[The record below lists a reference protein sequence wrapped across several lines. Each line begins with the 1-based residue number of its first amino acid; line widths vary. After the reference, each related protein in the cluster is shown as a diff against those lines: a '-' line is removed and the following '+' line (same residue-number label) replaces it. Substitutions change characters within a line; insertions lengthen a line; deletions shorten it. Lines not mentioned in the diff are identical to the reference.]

1 MVKKLA
7 IDWDESELR
16 LVAAQCSGSN
26 VKVTDAR
33 VIPIEDNV
41 LQTLKAVLDG
51 QGMENTEALVYI
63 LVLYVPYKWTLGR
76 TNRLK

>member
-1 MVKKLA
+1 MVRKLA

-26 VKVTDAR
+26 VKITDAR

-41 LQTLKAVLDG
+41 LDTLKAALDG
-51 QGMENTEALVYI
+51 KGMEST
-63 LVLYVPYKWTLGR
+63 
-76 TNRLK
+76 